1 MNYKA
6 SFFEAFLFIDLLMK
20 RYLIIILFFNILCS
34 DIQRLNSSN
43 RIRYDFTNYDS
54 STLEVNNFRDEDELI
69 EFIESIYE
77 SNLIPGLSISVVKN
91 NNIVWGKQF
100 GYANID
106 ANIPVDENTMFI
118 LSSISKTITAT
129 ALMML
134 YEQNLFMLDDD
145 IDNYLPFNV
154 NHPDYPL
161 TPISFKMLLSHT

>member
-1 MNYKA
+1 MIYKA

-77 SNLIPGLSISVVKN
+77 CRDSISSKFFTTSPSGLIENPQFFIFSKN
-91 NNIVWGKQF
+91 S
-100 GYANID
+100 D
-106 ANIPVDENTMFI
+106 
-118 LSSISKTITAT
+118 
-129 ALMML
+129 
-134 YEQNLFMLDDD
+134 
-145 IDNYLPFNV
+145 
-154 NHPDYPL
+154 
-161 TPISFKMLLSHT
+161 